1 LAGRLPLLN
10 QQANA
15 VMTNRAILGQRFH
28 YLNHGMKRLVIEV
41 RLPELTVF
49 LVHLAL
55 KYRQRQHQLV
65 DLAEIVGRASGP
77 VVVAGDFNVFR
88 GDGELASFMAA
99 TGLKSANPYGIPS
112 HPSRAPHRQLDF
124 ILHSPALRS
133 LDFQAPQIPYSDHVP
148 LIWDFEVLG
157 QDCWVAA

>member
-1 LAGRLPLLN
+1 
-10 QQANA
+10 
-15 VMTNRAILGQRFH
+15 
-28 YLNHGMKRLVIEV
+28 MKRLVIEV

-55 KYRQRQHQLV
+55 KYRPRQQQLL
-65 DLAEIVGRASGP
+65 DLAAIVAQVRGP

-88 GDGELASFMAA
+88 GDGELAGFMAA

-124 ILHSPALRS
+124 ILHSDGFHS

-157 QDCWVAA
+157 QDRRVAA